1 MDENKKPFSDKW
13 WTQPLG
19 GIDNNLKENK
29 IQQEEKKETDE
40 FVKKYFEELEKN
52 NES

>member
-19 GIDNNLKENK
+19 IVVDQREITK
-29 IQQEEKKETDE
+29 EEKKETDE

>member
-1 MDENKKPFSDKW
+1 MDENKKLFSDKW

-19 GIDNNLKENK
+19 GIVVDQREITK
-29 IQQEEKKETDE
+29 EEKKETDE
-40 FVKKYFEELEKN
+40 FLKKYFEELEKN